1 MNEEYLELLFSAYG
15 NEVGDDYDAFKTA
28 MSNEDYSRMLFETHS
43 EELGDDYAEFNKA
56 VGINIEPYVEPEEE
70 VSISGEYGVK
80 EQDVFGSNEPIKP
93 VISKDISY
101 DDFNMKGQNSAF
113 DNAEENLEEKL
124 ASQYPNL
131 TFDTPIMN
139 GGVSNDMLDVTNED
153 GEVFRWQMNT
163 DYNAGKR
170 DSDGDYTLTDPE
182 NREQKSRDNYLN
194 FLEFANDSKY
204 SKDGKYKNSDD
215 VRTLGPDYVVKNDKN
230 QDVEMEVTPGLTK
243 KAISIMRSNPDVTS
257 MDEAIDIALNTEFGQ
272 MNVAWEQSIQNKK
285 AKENFNFQSEVGD
298 LVKQGFNPNISG
310 DAVGI
315 NTSDDLN
322 ETIETLESLGM
333 PKEVVASAREKAE
346 ANKEFLGYL
355 SEGGSS
361 SMSNFV
367 AGEPGFTRSSN
378 VAAKDISSYNDIIKS
393 NVRAWLDGSQT
404 WGENTKGPQV
414 LKAYNEAIN
423 TKTKE
428 DSDNKIKQSV
438 LENGVDQEQVIK
450 RQEQLLNAE
459 GNTLSKEQAL
469 VQAEKDVV
477 ALTVQDIKTKKA
489 KLDGDRVLQA
499 ELPYYEGKSK
509 EKIQELQSELAS
521 IKKLEEGE
529 EKNRKYKEYLDKVRN
544 FLDDDE
550 VNLLKQGDKFVRKDR
565 EYQVDALNSS
575 VKSGVKDLLLEA
587 PDKLDE
593 KLLDTDTE
601 LLNIAK
607 EIKRKGLSETLN
619 EGSVL
624 QLAGALGQELV
635 GAEGSAFEDFRKIE
649 KWIETGEMP
658 DLLTPL
664 PTSTTDGYLM
674 DTYGEA
680 SGQDPLIQKY
690 NDLLQYRST
699 LLLAQS
705 LNADPTSYKNTVGDG
720 FLAGVARFGEGV
732 LEAIPEAVGMNS
744 NLTKDKQRE
753 LGYDVLEDVYGIK
766 KTDRDKANLSSIEH
780 DLWKSSGGMIPGLVR
795 MGGEIY
801 LTTLATGGVGLGPAV
816 LRAATFRTLLARGVS
831 SSVAKN
837 IATYGST
844 VMTEYIGL
852 QGSNAMERAFDF
864 GPGIENPELFAL
876 TAGAI
881 RLKGAQASSKFN
893 SAILSTYKNG
903 STAQRNALEYFYAF
917 PTTASTEAGAL
928 KYTGSIV
935 DRSVKSLS
943 RTTMAAGGKLTGAA
957 GGALTISTADNVGAV
972 LSGDKTVAQ
981 ALNDVTN
988 PDHLMELGGAL
999 LFLGMSR
1006 PDKYSKQTIE
1016 RFRTEVDLIRGNNPQ
1031 WNKLRRSLGM
1041 KTVSDKSEEYSDGEQ
1056 AFSERVDS
1064 ALELKKEEINNSN
1077 KSDAQKKQEISGLEF
1092 NANRLKLKI
1101 PLDVL
1106 ARDLSN
1112 PGVMGSY
1119 KELEQAAYAISIG
1132 GFNAKNLAVIEAA
1145 SFTSAGTSGIKM
1157 LEFYGLDAAQSQQ
1170 IVDFSY
1176 TMRDVAKRHFQGD
1189 LTNPNFQKYIDQ
1201 SIAESRLEATKEK
1214 IKKDYDAKRIDKADY
1229 ETQLEDIDA
1238 QLDVNLKSKKELLE
1252 AAKVERAG
1260 KELEKIEEY
1269 KKAGFEIKEMNDAE
1283 MKKFMEENG
1292 GNFSS
1297 TGFGYQGVVNGK
1309 SIALINTDATARENV
1324 GGTEV
1329 HEIWHHPFE
1338 RRLGS
1343 EAMASRIES
1352 LMKDEKLTKKQAT
1365 NKVNKEARDY
1375 INGLQ
1380 KALKNKGIF
1389 DIVKEEMSKRPGYQ
1403 DAMFDEILQGKEIP
1417 MSEMKEFINEFIQ
1430 LNENGAFN
1438 NLKSEGQR
1446 KSSDKQSTKEL
1457 TEKEYQESLNDPIK
1471 FVDFVLTGKYNSK
1484 NINEF
1489 LKREADALGEESKTT
1504 DLQSSDKTSDVNELA
1519 LAYESEGGNE
1529 LWKTFGA
1536 DEAIKQMK
1544 VKDSEGLGM
1553 LDRLIASKSKDFEG
1567 APEGFVDKVYAE
1579 LLTHIRNYKPE
1590 RQNESGLFGWV
1601 NPQIRNKAAVVYNRE
1616 YKKSEI
1622 DQKSKRLSDKV
1633 DKEGNREF
1641 DVADKGARETVE
1653 SAGEGK
1659 STVAVETDRQISQ
1672 FEGKE
1677 AKAKKQE
1684 ILDIYKKELEP
1695 GTDINKT
1702 IMARKGI
1709 SGIPRRK
1716 NAAVAGLLFN
1726 ADGNRIVDP
1735 TKNPTFSKKL
1745 INSKGETIPKNSKEK
1760 GIGFSDS
1767 EFGNIQ
1773 KYFSDNA
1780 NLNRFLKTMMKY
1792 SFVPNQ
1798 ARINSKGETIEI
1810 SKDVKGRGLGL
1821 PNRFVDYFFETFKD
1835 PTGELLSPSGRTKGA
1850 KVQLQTGQA
1859 KRLKSEFINPTPEV
1873 LNKIKKDLLIGED
1886 LANYDRTIHGQFAK
1900 GMAGVEALKTSNEAL
1915 RKSLSTENK
1924 QLEADLRAGLGNLQ
1938 ASAKIKKSIE
1948 DSLKDP
1954 NLKLPDLVKRNK
1966 LNKEEAKFI
1975 GKALK
1980 IGIDN
1985 RKDLLQII
1993 GEAKRDL
2000 LKNKEIVE
2008 EADMSPGEMANVERQ
2023 YTAWKKAY
2031 PDIAKEFG
2039 YKDIE
2044 YIESPDRELFKG
2056 DEKFIKRNV
2065 DNLKTAADIFPSVE
2079 KMNNGGAKYLAQAIE
2094 AFLGMGKKMG
2104 GERVTRAL
2112 MDDILQGRGKGEV
2125 EGWMRRVFQ
2134 PNWNSSGL
2142 KKEWKQT
2149 LKEAN
2154 ERFDPKSQEFKD
2166 FLINNGRDILTH
2178 PDLRGTENGFE
2189 LTQEA
2194 NREAI
2199 KYLLKGLK
2207 NRYRKNPTKK
2217 GLEDLARLLQLQTN
2231 HQKGILGGLV
2241 PMEYV
2246 TMVESAGSKDPAK
2259 TLHNEHMKEK
2269 FNVSSD
2275 FLGILSKYKND
2286 LSNPKVNLAIDKL
2299 VSEMSQAL
2307 TTYEGK
2313 EFKDS
2318 KEMGGAAKSNSANK
2332 MINTYLL
2339 KGSAETSL
2347 YLSGNGRGKTIAEQ
2361 FIEDYGLPILK
2372 KQLAKYEFKDL
2383 NSDGVRLK
2391 QEADNAKTRA
2401 KVKNNNIE
2409 VAKEASM
2416 NASEKLTDTQ
2426 IRDELSKRDK
2436 ALSLARKVNKNPKKI
2451 RVFDFDDTIGTSNN
2465 KVFAEKDGKK
2475 ITLNAE
2481 DFAKKGLDLIS
2492 KGWEMDFSDFNKV
2505 TEGGKGPLFDLM
2517 KTMKEAKGE
2526 RDIFILTARA
2536 PEAAPAIHRFLKEMG
2551 IDIPIKNITGLGNST
2566 GEAKADWIVDK
2577 AAKGYNDFYFADDA
2591 PQNVKAVRKAMSQLD
2606 VKSKVQLAK
2615 ENKMNFS
2622 EKKTKKLDWKTDEAG
2637 NIKTNFEIAGKKY
2650 NFNLDARD
2658 SKGSFDVEFNLGG
2671 RIDMTGTGDAVKV
2684 IRTVYNGLLDIV
2696 GKTPKI
2702 KRLEFSSLKS
2712 EQSRVKLYTTLMD
2725 KVAKK
2730 LGWETDVWE
2739 TKDFIAPEKSGY
2751 DFEITKP
2758 SKKQVAPVEKVLD
2771 VVDVKSKVQQTRMN
2785 ASEKLSED
2793 FNKILEE
2800 KTGIG
2805 AEKVF
2810 SDIKAEIRGNKA
2822 RKQRLFIPP
2831 SAEDFLGLLYSTL
2844 PKGKK
2849 GEAALDFYQKNL
2861 FDPYTRATDNLS
2873 RDRVNLMADFKA
2885 LKKELDVPADL
2896 RKETKS
2902 GFTNEQAVRVYMW
2915 GKEGKDVPGLSK
2927 TDFKE
2932 LTDMIEGDAKLKSFA
2947 DQIFEITKGDGYNTP
2962 GKDWGVGTITTDL
2975 VEVLNKTKRAKYLE
2989 PWKENVDIIFSKDN
3003 LNKLEAAYGKK
3014 YRDAMEN
3021 VLTRMKSGSNR
3032 IAGGNRLSN
3041 QVLDYINNST
3051 GVTMFLN
3058 TRSALLQTISSANF
3072 INWSFNNPLMA
3083 GKAFANQPQYWKDF
3097 TKLMNSDYLVDR
3109 RNGLKLNINESEI
3122 ADAAKTSKNK
3132 AKSALNYILEKGY
3145 LPTKY
3150 ADSFA
3155 IASGGAMFYRNRV
3168 NDLIKKEG
3176 YAKPEAEIRAMKE
3189 FRQISE
3195 KSQQSSDPSKISS
3208 QQSGDLGRIILQ
3220 YANTPMQY
3228 ARMQKR
3234 AIQDIANGRGDT
3246 KANVSKIIYYGFLQ
3260 NLMFNA
3266 LQQGAFAL
3274 GFGDDFSDK
3283 DKEEKLVNTVNGML
3297 DSSLRGLGLGGVSI
3311 QVLKN
3316 LGLDIYK
3323 RSERDRPEYS
3333 DAYYKLL
3340 EFSPSIKSKLS
3351 RFKSA
3356 AYPFDSKKRRAEVFD
3371 KGFSLDNPA
3380 YESMAKVVT
3389 AVTNVPLDRMY
3400 LKIDNLKNA
3409 TADETETWMGV
3420 ANVLGW
3426 PTWQL
3431 EPKEYN
3437 KDSGVSVK
3445 STVPKVKTKKEKVDK
3460 LKSMTYIQLRNK
3472 AKKEGKEYSG
3482 KNKKELINVL
3492 KKGM

>member
-70 VSISGEYGVK
+70 VSMSGEYGVK
-80 EQDVFGSNEPIKP
+80 EQDVFGSSEPIKP

-113 DNAEENLEEKL
+113 DNAEEDLEEKL
-124 ASQYPNL
+124 SSQYPNL

-170 DSDGDYTLTDPE
+170 DSDGNYTLADPE
-182 NREQKSRDNYLN
+182 YREQKSRDNYLN

-215 VRTLGPDYVVKNDKN
+215 VRTLGPDYMVKNDQG
-230 QDVEMEVTPGLTK
+230 QDVEMQVTPGLTK
-243 KAISIMRSNPDVTS
+243 KAISIMKSNPDVTS
-257 MDEAIDIALNTEFGQ
+257 LDEAIDIAVDTEFGQ
-272 MNVAWEQSIQNKK
+272 MNIAWQGSVQNKK
-285 AKENFNFQSEVGD
+285 AKENFEFKNK
-298 LVKQGFNPNISG
+298 VKSLASDNNFNPNISG
-310 DAVGI
+310 STTGLEASSELN
-315 NTSDDLN
+315 NT
-322 ETIETLESLGM
+322 IKVLEELGM
-333 PKEVVASAREKAE
+333 PKEVVASARADAE
-346 ANKEFLGYL
+346 NNIGFLDYL
-355 SEGGSS
+355 ASGGSS
-361 SMSNFV
+361 SPMSFN
-367 AGEPGFTRSSN
+367 AGDPTFTRPTSIAARGVVNSN
-378 VAAKDISSYNDIIKS
+378 QEIRN

-404 WGENTKGPQV
+404 WGENTNGPLV
-414 LKAYNEAIN
+414 LKAYNEFVDQ
-423 TKTKE
+423 KSKE
-428 DSDNKIKQSV
+428 EADNNIKQKV
-438 LENGVDQEQVIK
+438 IEDGINQEQVTK

-469 VQAEKDVV
+469 VQAEKDVI

-489 KLDGDRVLQA
+489 KEDGDRVLKA

-509 EKIQELQSELAS
+509 SKIEALQSELAE
-521 IKKLEEGE
+521 INKLEEGQ
-529 EKNRKYKEYLDKVRN
+529 EKAIKYKEYLNKVRD

-565 EYQVDALNSS
+565 QEQADNLNSI

-601 LLNIAK
+601 LLNLAK

-619 EGSVL
+619 EGSAL
-624 QLAGALGQELV
+624 QLVGALGQELV

-649 KWIETGEMP
+649 KWVETGEMP

-664 PTSTTDGYLM
+664 PVSTTDSYL
-674 DTYGEA
+674 TSPYGDA
-680 SGQDPLIQKY
+680 SGSDPLVKKY

-705 LNADPTSYKNTVGDG
+705 LNADPTSFGKTESGVGR
-720 FLAGVARFGEGV
+720 FLEGIV
-732 LEAIPEAVGMNS
+732 EATPEAVGMNS
-744 NLTKDKQRE
+744 GLTNDKQRE
-753 LGYDVLEDVYGIK
+753 LGFDILEDVYGIK
-766 KTDRDKANLSSIEH
+766 KTDKDKANLYQVEH
-780 DLWKSSGGMIPGLVR
+780 DLWKSSGKTIPGLMR
-795 MGGEIY
+795 MGAEIY
-801 LTTLATGGVGLGPAV
+801 LTTVATGGMGFGPAV
-816 LRAATFRTLLARGVS
+816 LRSATFRTLLRGGVS
-831 SSVAKN
+831 RGMADK
-837 IATYGST
+837 IATYGTT
-844 VMTEYIGL
+844 VMTEYVGL
-852 QGSNAMERAFDF
+852 QGSNAMERSLDF
-864 GPGIENPELFAL
+864 GPGIENPGLFAL
-876 TAGAI
+876 TASAI
-881 RLKGAQASSKFN
+881 RLTGAQASSKFN
-893 SAILSTYKNG
+893 DAIIDTYRTG
-903 STAQRNALEYFYAF
+903 SKAQRNALEYFYAF

-928 KYTGSIV
+928 KYTNSLV

-943 RTTMAAGGKLTGAA
+943 RTTMAAGGKITGAA

-972 LSGDKTVAQ
+972 LAGDKTVAQ

-1041 KTVSDKSEEYSDGEQ
+1041 KTVSDKSEEYEQGEE

-1077 KSDAQKKQEISGLEF
+1077 KSDAQKNQEISALEF

-1106 ARDLSN
+1106 AKDLAN
-1112 PGVMGSY
+1112 PAVMGSY
-1119 KELEQAAYAISIG
+1119 KELEQAAYAISVG
-1132 GFNAKNLAVIEAA
+1132 GFNAKNLSVIEAA
-1145 SFTSAGTSGIKM
+1145 SFTSDGTSGVKM
-1157 LEFYGLDAAQSQQ
+1157 LEFYGLDAAQAQQ
-1170 IVDFSY
+1170 VVDFSY
-1176 TMRDVAKRHFQGD
+1176 SMRDVAKRHFQGD
-1189 LTNPNFQKYIDQ
+1189 LTNANFQKYIDE
-1201 SIAESRLEATKEK
+1201 SITESRLESSKEK
-1214 IKKDYDAKRIDKADY
+1214 IKKNYEAKRIDKADY
-1229 ETQLEDIDA
+1229 ESQTEEIDS
-1238 QLDVNLKSKKELLE
+1238 QLDINLKSKKRLLE

-1283 MKKFMEENG
+1283 MKKFMEDNG

-1504 DLQSSDKTSDVNELA
+1504 DLQSSERTSDVNELA
-1519 LAYESEGGNE
+1519 LSYETKGGND

-1536 DEAIKQMK
+1536 DDAIKQMK
-1544 VKDSEGLGM
+1544 EDKM

-1567 APEGFVDKVYAE
+1567 APEGFIDKVYAE
-1579 LLTHIRNYKPE
+1579 LVPHIRNYKPE

-1601 NPQIRNKAAVVYNRE
+1601 NPQIRNKANAVYNRE

-1641 DVADKGARETVE
+1641 DVADQGAREAVE

-1659 STVAVETDRQISQ
+1659 STAPIETDRQISQ

-1726 ADGNRIVDP
+1726 VDGNRIVDP

-1745 INSKGETIPKNSKEK
+1745 INEKGETIPKNSKEK

-1859 KRLKSEFINPTPEV
+1859 KRLKSEFINPTSEV

-1924 QLEADLRAGLGNLQ
+1924 QVEANLRAGLGDLQ
-1938 ASAKIKKSIE
+1938 ASEKKASDKKAEEAKEKEIKRIAKKIKSSSFTGEMQGMASWIKGFAKDMDIAIAKEIGADGNVRDLIGQQRLSDFASKVLSKYFGEQVLSGQTWSNTKLGKGMWFSADFRNKVLKEFRKEQKGKIPLNTKEYNALKLLMGSPGLDPMKTNPFGGKQSSKWIDKVNRNYEGLDLFIDQTFKMLKENPEYLGEFLAMMKGSSSSNSHFWRNASQVIGKHTNWADKAMINPKKKGIGVGEHALVQNQAGEFMTKAILESIARDNPKAKNIAKKLLNENYFQILISHGLDGKLTQIGLQSSMLKGFWESWNKALETGNITEAWSVWSRYFNEKINKIKGADGEFGFNPNKIDLLNRKTGEIENLADILKIGEKEFGKDVLNPEIVAKQQELIQKWSTRQEGFTKPKQLREKLAIELDMLNAKRDATLKTMRDIAEIKDPIFNMSERMPNKTLVDEANKFDKALANARKIKKE
-1948 DSLKDP
+1948 
-1954 NLKLPDLVKRNK
+1954 V
-1966 LNKEEAKFI
+1966 
-1975 GKALK
+1975 
-1980 IGIDN
+1980 
-1985 RKDLLQII
+1985 
-1993 GEAKRDL
+1993 
-2000 LKNKEIVE
+2000 
-2008 EADMSPGEMANVERQ
+2008 
-2023 YTAWKKAY
+2023 KKA
-2031 PDIAKEFG
+2031 
-2039 YKDIE
+2039 
-2044 YIESPDRELFKG
+2044 
-2056 DEKFIKRNV
+2056 
-2065 DNLKTAADIFPSVE
+2065 
-2079 KMNNGGAKYLAQAIE
+2079 
-2094 AFLGMGKKMG
+2094 
-2104 GERVTRAL
+2104 
-2112 MDDILQGRGKGEV
+2112 
-2125 EGWMRRVFQ
+2125 
-2134 PNWNSSGL
+2134 
-2142 KKEWKQT
+2142 
-2149 LKEAN
+2149 
-2154 ERFDPKSQEFKD
+2154 
-2166 FLINNGRDILTH
+2166 
-2178 PDLRGTENGFE
+2178 
-2189 LTQEA
+2189 
-2194 NREAI
+2194 
-2199 KYLLKGLK
+2199 
-2207 NRYRKNPTKK
+2207 
-2217 GLEDLARLLQLQTN
+2217 
-2231 HQKGILGGLV
+2231 
-2241 PMEYV
+2241 
-2246 TMVESAGSKDPAK
+2246 
-2259 TLHNEHMKEK
+2259 
-2269 FNVSSD
+2269 
-2275 FLGILSKYKND
+2275 
-2286 LSNPKVNLAIDKL
+2286 
-2299 VSEMSQAL
+2299 
-2307 TTYEGK
+2307 
-2313 EFKDS
+2313 
-2318 KEMGGAAKSNSANK
+2318 
-2332 MINTYLL
+2332 
-2339 KGSAETSL
+2339 
-2347 YLSGNGRGKTIAEQ
+2347 
-2361 FIEDYGLPILK
+2361 
-2372 KQLAKYEFKDL
+2372 
-2383 NSDGVRLK
+2383 
-2391 QEADNAKTRA
+2391 
-2401 KVKNNNIE
+2401 
-2409 VAKEASM
+2409 
-2416 NASEKLTDTQ
+2416 
-2426 IRDELSKRDK
+2426 
-2436 ALSLARKVNKNPKKI
+2436 
-2451 RVFDFDDTIGTSNN
+2451 RVFDFDDTIARTNS
-2465 KVFAEKDGKK
+2465 KVFAERAGER
-2475 ITLNAE
+2475 IELTAE
-2481 DFAKKGLDLIS
+2481 EFAGRGDELIAEGY
-2492 KGWEMDFSDFNKV
+2492 KMDFTDFNRV
-2505 TEGGKGPLFDLM
+2505 VEGKKGPLFDLM
-2517 KTMKEAKGE
+2517 KKMKEAAGD
-2526 RDIFILTARA
+2526 RDMFILTARA
-2536 PEAAPAIHRFLKEMG
+2536 PESAPAIKEFLDAMG
-2551 IDIPIKNITGLGNST
+2551 INIPLKNITGLGKST
-2566 GEAKADWIVDK
+2566 GEAKADWLVGK
-2577 AAKGYNDFYFADDA
+2577 AAEGYNDFYFADDA
-2591 PQNVKAVRKAMSQLD
+2591 PQNVKAVR
-2606 VKSKVQLAK
+2606 
-2615 ENKMNFS
+2615 
-2622 EKKTKKLDWKTDEAG
+2622 
-2637 NIKTNFEIAGKKY
+2637 
-2650 NFNLDARD
+2650 DALE
-2658 SKGSFDVEFNLGG
+2658 V
-2671 RIDMTGTGDAVKV
+2671 
-2684 IRTVYNGLLDIV
+2684 LDI
-2696 GKTPKI
+2696 
-2702 KRLEFSSLKS
+2702 KS
-2712 EQSRVKLYTTLMD
+2712 Q
-2725 KVAKK
+2725 
-2730 LGWETDVWE
+2730 
-2739 TKDFIAPEKSGY
+2739 
-2751 DFEITKP
+2751 
-2758 SKKQVAPVEKVLD
+2758 
-2771 VVDVKSKVQQTRMN
+2771 VQQARMN

-2822 RKQRLFIPP
+2822 RKQKFFIPP
-2831 SAEDFLGLLYSTL
+2831 SAEDFLGLLYATL

-2873 RDRVNLMADFKA
+2873 RDRVNLMDDFKA

-2927 TDFKE
+2927 SDFKE
-2932 LTDMIEGDAKLKSFA
+2932 LNDIIEGDAKLKSFA

-2962 GKDWGVGTITTDL
+2962 GKDWAVGTITTDL
-2975 VEVLNKTKRAKYLE
+2975 IEVLNKTKRAKYLE
-2989 PWKENVDIIFSKDN
+2989 PWKQNADIIFSKEN

-3014 YRDAMEN
+3014 YREAMEN
-3021 VLTRMKSGSNR
+3021 TLSRMKSGSNR
-3032 IAGGNRLSN
+3032 TSGGNRLSN

-3058 TRSALLQTISSANF
+3058 TRSALLQTISAANF
-3072 INWSFNNPLMA
+3072 VNWSFNNPLMA

-3097 TKLMNSDYLVDR
+3097 VKLMNSDYLKDR

-3132 AKSALNYILEKGY
+3132 AKAALNYILEKGY

-3155 IASGGAMFYRNRV
+3155 IASGGAMFYRNRI
-3168 NDLIKKEG
+3168 NDLVKKG
-3176 YAKPEAEIRAMKE
+3176 FTISEAETQAMKE
-3189 FRQISE
+3189 FRQVSE

-3228 ARMQKR
+3228 ARIQKR
-3234 AIQDIANGRGDT
+3234 AVQDIVNGRGDM

-3260 NLMFNA
+3260 NLIFNA

-3283 DKEEKLVNTVNGML
+3283 DKDDKLVNTVNGML

-3316 LGLDIYK
+3316 LGLDVYK
-3323 RSERDRPEYS
+3323 RSKRDRPEYVDS
-3333 DAYYKLL
+3333 YYKLL
-3340 EFSPSIKSKLS
+3340 EFSPAIKSKLS

-3420 ANVLGW
+3420 ANFLGW

-3437 KDSGVSVK
+3437 KANNVSVK
-3445 STVPKVKTKKEKVDK
+3445 STVPKVKTKKEKIDK

-3482 KNKKELINVL
+3482 KNKKELIDIL
-3492 KKGM
+3492 KKNM

>member
-1 MNEEYLELLFSAYG
+1 MNEDYLQLLFSAYG
-15 NEVGDDYDAFKTA
+15 DEVGNDYDAFKTA

-70 VSISGEYGVK
+70 VSISGDYGVK
-80 EQDVFGSNEPIKP
+80 EQDVFQTTEPTKSKF
-93 VISKDISY
+93 SKDISY

-113 DNAEENLEEKL
+113 DNAEENLEKKL

-170 DSDGDYTLTDPE
+170 SSSGEYTVVDPE
-182 NREQKSRDNYLN
+182 NREQESRNNYID
-194 FLEFANDSKY
+194 FLEFANKSKY
-204 SKDGKYKNSDD
+204 KDGKYQNSDD
-215 VRTLGPDYVVKNDKN
+215 IRTLGPDYVVKNEQG
-230 QDVEMEVTPGLTK
+230 QDVEMQVTPGLTQ
-243 KAISIMRSNPDVTS
+243 KAISIMRSNPNVTS
-257 MDEAIDIALNTEFGQ
+257 LDEAIDLAVDTEFGQ
-272 MNVAWEQSIQNKK
+272 MNIAWQESIQNKK
-285 AKENFNFQSEVGD
+285 AKKNFDFKNEVKS
-298 LVKQGFNPNISG
+298 LVSNNNFNPNIIG
-310 DAVGI
+310 
-315 NTSDDLN
+315 DDLDGDIN
-322 ETIETLESLGM
+322 KTIETLESLGM
-333 PKEVVASAREKAE
+333 PKEV
-346 ANKEFLGYL
+346 
-355 SEGGSS
+355 
-361 SMSNFV
+361 
-367 AGEPGFTRSSN
+367 
-378 VAAKDISSYNDIIKS
+378 ISSAENTARVNSQGQSISPKADYQEKLN

-404 WGENTKGPQV
+404 WGENTEGP
-414 LKAYNEAIN
+414 LITKAYNELVDQRS
-423 TKTKE
+423 KE
-428 DSDNKIKQSV
+428 QVDNDIKQ
-438 LENGVDQEQVIK
+438 GVIEAGVNQEQVLK

-469 VQAEKDVV
+469 LQAEKDVI

-489 KLDGDRVLQA
+489 KEDGDRILKA

-509 EKIQELQSELAS
+509 DKIEELQSELAE
-521 IKKLEEGE
+521 IKKLEEGQ
-529 EKNRKYKEYLDKVRN
+529 EKTIKYKEYLDKVRS

-550 VNLLKQGDKFVRKDR
+550 INLLKQGDKFVRKDR
-565 EYQVDALNSS
+565 QEQLDNLNSNA
-575 VKSGVKDLLLEA
+575 KNIVKDLLLDA

-601 LLNIAK
+601 LLNLAK

-619 EGSVL
+619 EGSIL
-624 QLAGALGQELV
+624 QMFGAAGQELV
-635 GAEGSAFEDFRKIE
+635 GAEGSAYEDFRKIE

-664 PTSTTDGYLM
+664 PVSTTDSYLF
-674 DTYGEA
+674 DKYGDA
-680 SGQDPLIQKY
+680 SGQDPLVKKY
-690 NDLLQYRST
+690 NDLLEYRST

-705 LNADPTSYKNTVGDG
+705 LNADPTSFGKTESGVGR
-720 FLAGVARFGEGV
+720 FLEGV
-732 LEAIPEAVGMNS
+732 VEATPEAVGMNS
-744 NLTKDKQRE
+744 GLTKDKQRE
-753 LGYDVLEDVYGIK
+753 LGFDILEDVYGIK
-766 KTDRDKANLSSIEH
+766 KTDKDKANLHHIEH
-780 DLWKSSGGMIPGLVR
+780 DLWKSSGEMIPGLMR
-795 MGGEIY
+795 MGAEIY
-801 LTTLATGGVGLGPAV
+801 LTTLATGGVGFGPAV
-816 LRAATFRTLLARGVS
+816 LRAATFRTLLRSGVS
-831 SSVAKN
+831 SSMAKN
-837 IATYGST
+837 IATYGSA
-844 VMTEYIGL
+844 VMTEYVGL
-852 QGSNAMERAFDF
+852 QGSNAMERSLDF

-876 TAGAI
+876 TASAI

-893 SAILSTYKNG
+893 KAIVDTYKTG
-903 STAQRNALEYFYAF
+903 SNAQRNALEYFYAF

-928 KYTGSIV
+928 KYTGSLI

-943 RTTMAAGGKLTGAA
+943 RTTIAAGSKVTGAA
-957 GGALTISTADNVGAV
+957 GGAMTISTADNVGAV
-972 LSGDKTVAQ
+972 LAGDKTVAQ

-1041 KTVSDKSEEYSDGEQ
+1041 KTVSDKSEEYSQGEE
-1056 AFSERVDS
+1056 AFSERVDE

-1077 KSDAQKKQEISGLEF
+1077 KSESQKSQEISALEF

-1106 ARDLSN
+1106 AKDLAN
-1112 PGVMGSY
+1112 PAVMGSY
-1119 KELEQAAYAISIG
+1119 KELEQAAYAISVG
-1132 GFNAKNLAVIEAA
+1132 GFNAKNLSVIEAA
-1145 SFTSAGTSGIKM
+1145 SFTSDGTSGVKM
-1157 LEFYGLDAAQSQQ
+1157 LEFYGLDAAQAQQ
-1170 IVDFSY
+1170 VVDFSY
-1176 TMRDVAKRHFQGD
+1176 SMRDVAKRHFQGD
-1189 LTNPNFQKYIDQ
+1189 LTNANFQKYIDE
-1201 SIAESRLEATKEK
+1201 SITESRLESSKEK
-1214 IKKDYDAKRIDKADY
+1214 IKKDYEAKRIDKADY
-1229 ETQLEDIDA
+1229 ETQIEEIDA
-1238 QLDVNLKSKKELLE
+1238 QLDVNLKSKKQLLE

-1269 KKAGFEIKEMNDAE
+1269 EKAGFEIKKMNDAE
-1283 MKKFMEENG
+1283 MEKFMEDNG

-1343 EAMASRIES
+1343 EAMASRVES

-1380 KALKNKGIF
+1380 KALKNRGIL
-1389 DIVKEEMSKRPGYQ
+1389 DIVKEEMSKRPGYR
-1403 DAMFDEILQGKEIP
+1403 DAIFDEIFQGKEIP
-1417 MSEMKEFINEFIQ
+1417 LSEMKEFINEFIQ

-1438 NLKSEGQR
+1438 NLKSEAQR

-1489 LKREADALGEESKTT
+1489 LKREADALGAESKTT
-1504 DLQSSDKTSDVNELA
+1504 GLQASERTNDVNDLA
-1519 LAYESEGGNE
+1519 LSYESKGGNN
-1529 LWKTFGA
+1529 LWKDFGA
-1536 DEAIKQMK
+1536 DDAIKQMK
-1544 VKDSEGLGM
+1544 EDKM

-1579 LLTHIRNYKPE
+1579 LLPHIRNYKPE

-1601 NPQIRNKAAVVYNRE
+1601 NSQIRNKANAVYNRE

-1641 DVADKGARETVE
+1641 DVADQGAREAVE
-1653 SAGEGK
+1653 SGGEGK
-1659 STVAVETDRQISQ
+1659 SRTPVETDRQISQ

-1677 AKAKKQE
+1677 AKAKQQE

-1702 IMARKGI
+1702 IMARKGV

-1726 ADGNRIVDP
+1726 VDGNRIVDP

-1745 INSKGETIPKNSKEK
+1745 INAKGETIPKGSKEK

-1810 SKDVKGRGLGL
+1810 SKDVRGRGLGL

-1835 PTGELLSPSGRTKGA
+1835 PSGDLLSPSGRTKGT

-1859 KRLKSEFINPTPEV
+1859 KRLKSKFINPTPEV

-2031 PDIAKEFG
+2031 PAIAKEFG

-2112 MDDILQGRGKGEV
+2112 MDDMLQGRGKGEV

-2383 NSDGVRLK
+2383 NSDGARLK

-2451 RVFDFDDTIGTSNN
+2451 RVFDFDDTVGTSNN

-2566 GEAKADWIVDK
+2566 GEAKADWILDK

-2684 IRTVYNGLLDIV
+2684 IRTVYNGLLDII

-2739 TKDFIAPEKSGY
+2739 SNNFIAPEKSSY

-2758 SKKQVAPVEKVLD
+2758 RKKQVAQVEKVLD
-2771 VVDVKSKVQQTRMN
+2771 VIDVKSQVQQARMN

-2822 RKQRLFIPP
+2822 RKQKFFIPP
-2831 SAEDFLGLLYSTL
+2831 SAEDFLGLLYATL
-2844 PKGKK
+2844 PKGRK

-2885 LKKELDVPADL
+2885 LKKELDVPTDL

-2927 TDFKE
+2927 SDFKE
-2932 LTDMIEGDAKLKSFA
+2932 LNDIIEGDGKLKSFA

-2962 GKDWGVGTITTDL
+2962 GKDWAVGTITTDL
-2975 VEVLNKTKRAKYLE
+2975 IEVLNKTKRAKYLE
-2989 PWKENVDIIFSKDN
+2989 PWKQNADIIFSKEN

-3014 YRDAMEN
+3014 YREAMEN
-3021 VLTRMKSGSNR
+3021 TLSRMKSGSNR
-3032 IAGGNRLSN
+3032 TSGGNRLSN

-3058 TRSALLQTISSANF
+3058 TRSALLQTISAANF
-3072 INWSFNNPLMA
+3072 VNWSFNNPLMA

-3097 TKLMNSDYLVDR
+3097 VKLMNSDYLKDR

-3132 AKSALNYILEKGY
+3132 AKAALNYILEKGY

-3155 IASGGAMFYRNRV
+3155 IASGGAMFYRNRI
-3168 NDLIKKEG
+3168 NDLVKKG
-3176 YAKPEAEIRAMKE
+3176 FTISEAETQAMKE
-3189 FRQISE
+3189 FRQVSE

-3228 ARMQKR
+3228 ARIQKR
-3234 AIQDIANGRGDT
+3234 AVQDIVNGRGDM

-3283 DKEEKLVNTVNGML
+3283 DKDDKLVNTVNGML

-3316 LGLDIYK
+3316 LGLDLYK
-3323 RSERDRPEYS
+3323 RSKRDRPEYADS
-3333 DAYYKLL
+3333 YYKLL
-3340 EFSPSIKSKLS
+3340 EFSPAIKSKLS

-3437 KDSGVSVK
+3437 KANGVSTK
-3445 STVPKVKTKKEKVDK
+3445 STVPKVKTKKEKIDK

-3472 AKKEGKEYSG
+3472 ARKEGKEYSG
-3482 KNKKELINVL
+3482 KTKKELIDILN
-3492 KKGM
+3492 KNM